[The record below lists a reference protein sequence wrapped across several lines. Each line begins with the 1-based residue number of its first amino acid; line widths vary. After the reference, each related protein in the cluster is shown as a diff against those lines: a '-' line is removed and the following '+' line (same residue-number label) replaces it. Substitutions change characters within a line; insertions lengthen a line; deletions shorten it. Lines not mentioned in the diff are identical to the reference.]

1 MPDLI
6 VVSLDPV
13 RLQLQPGGKA
23 SAAIIVK
30 NRSEEVQNFSLSLE
44 GAPST
49 WGEITPD
56 QLSAFPFQEV
66 RAQINVHLPAET
78 QGALYRLTICAKTQ
92 DQAGTEGRGI
102 LEVEVPAAPVMEV
115 DVTIQAPRVQTAKPE
130 RVNTPSPRP
139 APARPQTAVQIELR
153 VEPSTDNPLPPP
165 ALQWKLRLKNAG
177 NVLDTFGFSFNG
189 IAQNWVSIDPVE
201 MQLYP
206 GEEGTSLLVVRP
218 GAETKAGAY
227 PFTLRA
233 FSHVNMNERTEVSLK
248 VDVKASL
255 GFQLEVTPREAEIQ
269 GVRDF
274 QIYLSSTPTAN
285 GDMWLDLSA
294 NDQDNACEYSFQPKE
309 ILLPA
314 RQRVM
319 CTLRVRPAARA
330 VLGPNER
337 KQYTV
342 KVAATPRQAAAP
354 AQSVDLRLTHTGSLP
369 PSLTIQPQVQ
379 NAEMESDYMMVVANP
394 SAVDTTLYFSADDPE
409 LACEYTFLPDR
420 RFISANGTSSIRL
433 HVKARA
439 AFRGEKP
446 KQIPFTVKATRGG
459 ELLPAATVQGQLNQL
474 PGRPLTAQLIPPQL
488 SSTGRAKYSTRVHNP
503 YNGPIL
509 AWLEARDET
518 DALAF
523 SVSPSRMQI
532 PAGADGL
539 FELGVKPKDKLLPT
553 DQRRVHK
560 FTVSVYVQGLSTPT
574 NLTGL
579 LAQVKGADLGT
590 PLGKFFSGLF
600 AFIFAVFKFLFNILK
615 WAIPI
620 ILVLI
625 LVIFVAD
632 LGIATLFYIV
642 QHDNQLGPIIT
653 GLIPGQIIT
662 GLHDSML
669 FKGISDSIVAAA
681 AKIMAVMQTRLNPP
695 PTPTPEPTKG
705 P

>member
-6 VVSLDPV
+6 VVTLDPAH
-13 RLQLQPGGKA
+13 LQLQPGGKA
-23 SAAIIVK
+23 SATIIVK
-30 NRSEEVQNFSLSLE
+30 NRSEEVENFSLSLE
-44 GAPST
+44 GVPPS

-66 RAQINVHLPAET
+66 HAQINVQPPAET
-78 QGALYRLTICAKTQ
+78 QAAIYRLTICAKTQ
-92 DQAGTEGRGI
+92 DEAGTEGRGL
-102 LEVEVPAAPVMEV
+102 LEVELPAAPVIQA
-115 DVTIQAPRVQTAKPE
+115 DVTVQVDKIQTDKPGP
-130 RVNTPSPRP
+130 VNTPSARP
-139 APARPQTAVQIELR
+139 TPVRPQTAVQIELR

-165 ALQWKLRLKNAG
+165 AMQWKLRLKNAG

-189 IAQNWVSIDPVE
+189 IPQNWVSIDPVE

-206 GEEGTSLLVVRP
+206 DEEGTSMLVVRP
-218 GAETKAGAY
+218 GADTKAATY

-233 FSHVNMNERTEVSLK
+233 FSHVNMNERTEVGLK
-248 VDVKASL
+248 IDVKASL
-255 GFQLEVTPREAEIQ
+255 GFQLEVTPHEAEIQ

-274 QIYLSSTPTAN
+274 QVYLSSTPAAN

-294 NDQDNACEYSFQPKE
+294 NDQDNACEYNFQPKE

-319 CTLRVRPAARA
+319 STLRVKPRA

-342 KVAATPRQAAAP
+342 KVAAVPRQALAP
-354 AQSVDLRLTHTGSLP
+354 SQSVDVRVTHTGSLP
-369 PSLTIQPQVQ
+369 PNLTIQPQVQ
-379 NAEMESDYMMVVANP
+379 NAEMESDYVVVVANQ
-394 SAVDTTLYFSADDPE
+394 SAVDVTLYFSADDPE
-409 LACEYTFLPDR
+409 MACEYAFLPDR
-420 RFISANGTSSIRL
+420 RFVSANGTSSIRL

-446 KQIPFTVKATRGG
+446 KQIAFTVKATRGG
-459 ELLPAATVQGQLNQL
+459 ELLPAATTQGQLNQL

-509 AWLEARDET
+509 AWLEAHDET

-532 PAGADGL
+532 PAGSDGL
-539 FELGVKPKDKLLPT
+539 FELGVKPKDKLLPI

-574 NLTGL
+574 NVTGL
-579 LAQVKGADLGT
+579 LAQVKGTDWTT
-590 PLGKFFSGLF
+590 PLGKFFSGVFAFLF
-600 AFIFAVFKFLFNILK
+600 AVIKLLWKIIK
-615 WAIPI
+615 WAIPVI
-620 ILVLI
+620 LI
-625 LVIFVAD
+625 LLVIIFVAD

-653 GLIPGQIIT
+653 GLIPGQIINS
-662 GLHDSML
+662 LHNTML
-669 FKGISDSIVAAA
+669 FKDISDSIVAAA

-695 PTPTPEPTKG
+695 PTPTPNPTPG

>member
-1 MPDLI
+1 MPDPI
-6 VVSLDPV
+6 VVSLDPAH
-13 RLQLQPGGKA
+13 LQLQPGGKA
-23 SAAIIVK
+23 SAVIIVK
-30 NRSEEVQNFSLSLE
+30 NRSEEVENFSLSLE
-44 GAPST
+44 GVPST
-49 WGEITPD
+49 WGEITPQ

-66 RAQINVHLPAET
+66 RAQISVHPPDGT
-78 QGALYRLTICAKTQ
+78 QAAIYRLTICAKTQ
-92 DQAGTEGRGI
+92 DEAGAEGRGL
-102 LEVEVPAAPVMEV
+102 LEVEVPAAPVIETDMTV
-115 DVTIQAPRVQTAKPE
+115 QAAKVQSAKPDQ
-130 RVNTPSPRP
+130 VNVPRP
-139 APARPQTAVQIELR
+139 IPTPARPQTAVQIELR
-153 VEPSTDNPLPPP
+153 VEPSTDKPLPPP

-189 IAQNWVSIDPVE
+189 IPQNWVSIDPVE
-201 MQLYP
+201 TQLYP
-206 GEEGTSLLVVRP
+206 GEEGTSLLVVQP
-218 GAETKAGAY
+218 PADTKAGSY

-233 FSHVNMNERTEVSLK
+233 FSHVNMNERTEVALK
-248 VDVKASL
+248 IDVKASL
-255 GFQLEVTPREAEIQ
+255 GFQLDVTPHEAEIQ

-274 QIYLSSTPTAN
+274 QVYINSTPAAN

-294 NDQDNACEYSFQPKE
+294 NDQDNACEYNFQPKE

-319 CTLRVRPAARA
+319 STLRVKPRA

-342 KVAATPRQAAAP
+342 KVAAVPRQAAAP
-354 AQSVDLRLTHTGSLP
+354 SQSVDLRVTHTGSLP
-369 PSLTIQPQVQ
+369 PNLTIQPQVQ
-379 NAEMESDYMMVVANP
+379 NAEMESDYMVVVANQ
-394 SAVDTTLYFSADDPE
+394 SAVDVTLYFSADDPE
-409 LACEYTFLPDR
+409 MACEYTFVPDR

-439 AFRGEKP
+439 AFRGDKP
-446 KQIPFTVKATRGG
+446 KQITFAVKATRGG
-459 ELLPAATVQGQLNQL
+459 ELLPVATVQGQLNQL

-523 SVSPSRMQI
+523 NVSPTRMQI

-574 NLTGL
+574 TVTGL
-579 LAQVKGADLGT
+579 LAQVKGTDWT
-590 PLGKFFSGLF
+590 SPIGKIIKGLF
-600 AFIFAVFKFLFNILK
+600 DFIWAVIKLLFKLLK

-620 ILVLI
+620 ILILIVL
-625 LVIFVAD
+625 IFVAD

-642 QHDNQLGPIIT
+642 HHDNQLGPIIT
-653 GLIPGQIIT
+653 GLVPGQIIS
-662 GLHDSML
+662 GLHNTML

-695 PTPTPEPTKG
+695 PTPTPAPTKG

>member
-6 VVSLDPV
+6 VVTLDPAH
-13 RLQLQPGGKA
+13 LQLQPGGKA
-23 SAAIIVK
+23 SATILVK
-30 NRSEEVQNFSLSLE
+30 NRSEEVENFSLSLE
-44 GAPST
+44 GVPSI
-49 WGEITPD
+49 WGEITP
-56 QLSAFPFQEV
+56 QLLSAFPFQEV
-66 RAQINVHLPAET
+66 RAQITVHLPAET
-78 QGALYRLTICAKTQ
+78 QGAVYRLTICAKS
-92 DQAGTEGRGI
+92 QAEAGGEGRGL
-102 LEVEVPAAPVMEV
+102 LEVEVPAAPVIEA
-115 DVTIQAPRVQTAKPE
+115 DVTIQAARIQTAQPDQ
-130 RVNTPSPRP
+130 VNTPSARP
-139 APARPQTAVQIELR
+139 APVRPQTAVQIELR
-153 VEPSTDNPLPPP
+153 VEPATDKPLPPP

-189 IAQNWVSIDPVE
+189 IPQTWVSIDPVE

-206 GEEGTSLLVVRP
+206 DEEGTSLLVVRP
-218 GAETKAGAY
+218 GADTKAGSY

-233 FSHVNMNERTEVSLK
+233 FSHVNMNERTEVALK
-248 VDVKASL
+248 IDVKASL

-274 QIYLSSTPTAN
+274 QIYLSSTPAAN

-294 NDQDNACEYSFQPKE
+294 SDQDNACEYAITPKE

-319 CTLRVRPAARA
+319 STLRVKPRP
-330 VLGPNER
+330 VLGPGER

-342 KVAATPRQAAAP
+342 KVAATPRQSAAP
-354 AQSVDLRLTHTGSLP
+354 VQTVDLRVTQTGSLP
-369 PSLTIQPQVQ
+369 PNLTIQPQVQ
-379 NAEMESDYMMVVANP
+379 NAELESDFMVAVANQ
-394 SAVDTTLYFSADDPE
+394 SAVDVTLYFSADDPE
-409 LACEYTFLPDR
+409 MACEYAFVPDH

-439 AFRGEKP
+439 AFRGDKP

-459 ELLPAATVQGQLNQL
+459 ELLPVATVKGQLNQT

-488 SSTGRAKYSTRVHNP
+488 SSTGRARYSTRVHNP

-518 DALAF
+518 DALSF
-523 SVSPSRMQI
+523 NVSPTRMQI
-532 PAGADGL
+532 PAGSDGL

-579 LAQVKGADLGT
+579 LAQVKGTDWTT
-590 PLGKFFSGLF
+590 PIGKIIKGLF
-600 AFIFAVFKFLFNILK
+600 DFIWAVIKLLFKILK
-615 WAIPI
+615 WVIPI
-620 ILVLI
+620 ILILI
-625 LVIFVAD
+625 VVIFVAD
-632 LGIATLFYIV
+632 LAIATLFYIV
-642 QHDNQLGPIIT
+642 GHDNQLGPIIT
-653 GLIPGQIIT
+653 GLIPGQIINS
-662 GLHDSML
+662 LHNSML

-695 PTPTPEPTKG
+695 PTPTPQPTPG

>member
-6 VVSLDPV
+6 VVNLDPAH
-13 RLQLQPGGKA
+13 LQLQPGGTA

-30 NRSEEVQNFSLSLE
+30 NRSEEVENFTLSLE
-44 GAPST
+44 GVPSA
-49 WGEITPD
+49 WGEITPN

-66 RAQINVHLPAET
+66 RAQITVHPPAGT
-78 QGALYRLTICAKTQ
+78 QGAIYRLTICAKTQ
-92 DQAGTEGRGI
+92 DAAGTEGRGL
-102 LEVEVPAAPVMEV
+102 LEVEIPAAPVIEA
-115 DVTIQAPRVQTAKPE
+115 DVTMQANKIPAVQQVAGSVPRS
-130 RVNTPSPRP
+130 TPV
-139 APARPQTAVQIELR
+139 RPQTAVQIELR
-153 VEPSTDNPLPPP
+153 VEPATDNPLPPP
-165 ALQWKLRLKNAG
+165 ALQWKLRMKNAG

-189 IAQNWVSIDPVE
+189 IPQNWVSIDPVE

-206 GEEGTSLLVVRP
+206 GEEGASLLVVRP
-218 GAETKAGAY
+218 GADTKAGTY

-248 VDVKASL
+248 VDIKASL
-255 GFQLEVTPREAEIQ
+255 GFQLEVTPKEAELQ

-274 QIYLSSTPTAN
+274 QVYLSSTPAAN
-285 GDMWLDLSA
+285 GDMWIDLSA

-319 CTLRVRPAARA
+319 STLRVKPRA

-337 KQYTV
+337 KQYAV

-354 AQSVDLRLTHTGSLP
+354 AQAVDLRLTHTGSLP
-369 PSLTIQPQVQ
+369 PNLTIQPQVQ
-379 NAEMESDYMMVVANP
+379 NAEMESDYMVVVANQ
-394 SAVDTTLYFSADDPE
+394 SAVDVTLYFAADDPE
-409 LACEYTFLPDR
+409 MACEYAFLPDR

-439 AFRGEKP
+439 AFRGDKP
-446 KQIPFTVKATRGG
+446 KPITFTVKATRGG
-459 ELLPAATVQGQLNQL
+459 ELLPVATVQGQLNQT

-509 AWLEARDET
+509 AWLEAHDET

-523 SVSPSRMQI
+523 SVSPTRMQI
-532 PAGADGL
+532 PAGTDGL

-574 NLTGL
+574 TVTGL
-579 LAQVKGADLGT
+579 LAQVKGTDWTT
-590 PLGKFFSGLF
+590 PLGKFFKGLF
-600 AFIFAVFKFLFNILK
+600 SFIWAVIKLLFNILK
-615 WAIPI
+615 WVIPV

-632 LGIATLFYIV
+632 LVIATLFFIV
-642 QHDNQLGPIIT
+642 QHDSQLGPIIT
-653 GLIPGQIIT
+653 VLIPRQIIDS
-662 GLHDSML
+662 LHNTML
-669 FKGISDSIVAAA
+669 FKSISDSIVAAA
-681 AKIMAVMQTRLNPP
+681 MKIMAVMGNRLNPP
-695 PTPTPEPTKG
+695 PTPTPPPTPG